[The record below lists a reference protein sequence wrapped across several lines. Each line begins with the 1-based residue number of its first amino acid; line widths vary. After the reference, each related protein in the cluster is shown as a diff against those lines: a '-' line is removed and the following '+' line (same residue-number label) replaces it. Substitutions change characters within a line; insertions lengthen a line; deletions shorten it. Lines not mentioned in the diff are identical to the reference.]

1 MKVISEDK
9 VIKVLDFIKDFQKK
23 EGRSPSFRQIAK
35 GCSFP
40 SLATAQKY
48 VAILQSRGMIEKNS
62 MGKINI
68 PRNLSKGKTV
78 IAPLVGTIACGTPIL
93 AEENIEETFQLPTAI
108 FGNAKSMLL
117 RASGDSMTGVG
128 INDGDLIVAEICD
141 TADEGD
147 IVVATAGKEKNQI
160 FVVSDID
167 DKYCYLVDGKR
178 LKLTKPK
185 KKSLKHVQK
194 ASKIG
199 FDAQKL
205 KSGQENVNAEIR
217 EILKERSL
225 ICLKKM

>member
-62 MGKINI
+62 LGKINI

-117 RASGDSMTGVG
+117 RASGDSMIGVG

-147 IVVATAGKEKNQI
+147 IVVALLEDSATVKTLHKKNGHI
-160 FVVSDID
+160 YLHPENPNYKDILAD
-167 DKYCYLVDGKR
+167 NVIIQGIV
-178 LKLTKPK
+178 
-185 KKSLKHVQK
+185 KHNIH
-194 ASKIG
+194 S
-199 FDAQKL
+199 F
-205 KSGQENVNAEIR
+205 
-217 EILKERSL
+217 
-225 ICLKKM
+225 

>member
-1 MKVISEDK
+1 MHKHTVRMFMLGVGMKVISEDK

-62 MGKINI
+62 LGKINI

-147 IVVATAGKEKNQI
+147 IVVALLEDSATVKTLHKKNGHI
-160 FVVSDID
+160 YLHPENPNYKDILAD
-167 DKYCYLVDGKR
+167 NVIIQGIV
-178 LKLTKPK
+178 
-185 KKSLKHVQK
+185 KHNIH
-194 ASKIG
+194 S
-199 FDAQKL
+199 F
-205 KSGQENVNAEIR
+205 
-217 EILKERSL
+217 
-225 ICLKKM
+225 

>member
-1 MKVISEDK
+1 MHKHTVCMFMLGVGMKVISEDK

-62 MGKINI
+62 LGQINI

-147 IVVATAGKEKNQI
+147 IVVALLEDSATVKTLHKKNGHI
-160 FVVSDID
+160 YLHPENPNYKDILAD
-167 DKYCYLVDGKR
+167 NVIIQGIV
-178 LKLTKPK
+178 
-185 KKSLKHVQK
+185 KHNIH
-194 ASKIG
+194 S
-199 FDAQKL
+199 F
-205 KSGQENVNAEIR
+205 
-217 EILKERSL
+217 
-225 ICLKKM
+225 

>member
-62 MGKINI
+62 LGKINI

-78 IAPLVGTIACGTPIL
+78 IAPLVGTIACGTPIF

-128 INDGDLIVAEICD
+128 INDGDLIVVEICD

-147 IVVATAGKEKNQI
+147 IVVALLEDSATVKTLHKKNGHI
-160 FVVSDID
+160 YLHPENPNYKDILAD
-167 DKYCYLVDGKR
+167 NVIIQGIV
-178 LKLTKPK
+178 
-185 KKSLKHVQK
+185 KHNIH
-194 ASKIG
+194 S
-199 FDAQKL
+199 F
-205 KSGQENVNAEIR
+205 
-217 EILKERSL
+217 
-225 ICLKKM
+225 

>member
-1 MKVISEDK
+1 MFMLGVGMKVISEDK

-62 MGKINI
+62 LGQINI

-147 IVVATAGKEKNQI
+147 IVVALLEDSATVKTLHKKNGHI
-160 FVVSDID
+160 YLHPENPKYKDILAD
-167 DKYCYLVDGKR
+167 NVIIQGIV
-178 LKLTKPK
+178 
-185 KKSLKHVQK
+185 KHNIH
-194 ASKIG
+194 S
-199 FDAQKL
+199 F
-205 KSGQENVNAEIR
+205 
-217 EILKERSL
+217 
-225 ICLKKM
+225 

>member
-48 VAILQSRGMIEKNS
+48 VAILQNRGMIEKNS
-62 MGKINI
+62 LGKINI

-147 IVVATAGKEKNQI
+147 IVVALLEDSATVKTLHKKNGHI
-160 FVVSDID
+160 YLHPENPNYKDILAD
-167 DKYCYLVDGKR
+167 NVIIQGIV
-178 LKLTKPK
+178 
-185 KKSLKHVQK
+185 KHNIH
-194 ASKIG
+194 S
-199 FDAQKL
+199 F
-205 KSGQENVNAEIR
+205 
-217 EILKERSL
+217 
-225 ICLKKM
+225 

>member
-1 MKVISEDK
+1 MHKHTVCMFMLGVGMKVISEDK

-62 MGKINI
+62 LGKINI

-147 IVVATAGKEKNQI
+147 IVVALLEDSATVKTLHKKNGHI
-160 FVVSDID
+160 YLHPENPKYKDILAD
-167 DKYCYLVDGKR
+167 NVIIQGIV
-178 LKLTKPK
+178 
-185 KKSLKHVQK
+185 KHNIH
-194 ASKIG
+194 S
-199 FDAQKL
+199 F
-205 KSGQENVNAEIR
+205 
-217 EILKERSL
+217 
-225 ICLKKM
+225 

>member
-1 MKVISEDK
+1 MHKHTGCMFMLGVGMKVISEDK

-62 MGKINI
+62 LGKINI
-68 PRNLSKGKTV
+68 PRNLNKGKTV

-117 RASGDSMTGVG
+117 RASGDSMTGIG

-147 IVVATAGKEKNQI
+147 IVVALLEDSATVKTLHKKNGHI
-160 FVVSDID
+160 YLHPENPKYKDILAD
-167 DKYCYLVDGKR
+167 NVIIQGIV
-178 LKLTKPK
+178 
-185 KKSLKHVQK
+185 KHNIH
-194 ASKIG
+194 S
-199 FDAQKL
+199 F
-205 KSGQENVNAEIR
+205 
-217 EILKERSL
+217 
-225 ICLKKM
+225 

>member
-1 MKVISEDK
+1 MFMLGVGMKVISEDK

-147 IVVATAGKEKNQI
+147 IVVALLEDSATVKTLHKKNGHI
-160 FVVSDID
+160 YLHPENPNYKDILAD
-167 DKYCYLVDGKR
+167 NVIIQGIV
-178 LKLTKPK
+178 
-185 KKSLKHVQK
+185 KHNIH
-194 ASKIG
+194 S
-199 FDAQKL
+199 F
-205 KSGQENVNAEIR
+205 
-217 EILKERSL
+217 
-225 ICLKKM
+225 

>member
-62 MGKINI
+62 LGKINI

-108 FGNAKSMLL
+108 FGNAKSILL

-147 IVVATAGKEKNQI
+147 IVVALLEDSATVKTLHKKNGHI
-160 FVVSDID
+160 YLHPENPNYKDILAD
-167 DKYCYLVDGKR
+167 NVIIQGIV
-178 LKLTKPK
+178 
-185 KKSLKHVQK
+185 KHNIH
-194 ASKIG
+194 S
-199 FDAQKL
+199 F
-205 KSGQENVNAEIR
+205 
-217 EILKERSL
+217 
-225 ICLKKM
+225 

>member
-1 MKVISEDK
+1 MFMLGVGMKVISEDK

-62 MGKINI
+62 LGKINI

-147 IVVATAGKEKNQI
+147 IVVALLEDSATVKTLHKKNGHI
-160 FVVSDID
+160 YLHPENPKYKDIPAD
-167 DKYCYLVDGKR
+167 NVIIQGIV
-178 LKLTKPK
+178 
-185 KKSLKHVQK
+185 KHNIH
-194 ASKIG
+194 S
-199 FDAQKL
+199 F
-205 KSGQENVNAEIR
+205 
-217 EILKERSL
+217 
-225 ICLKKM
+225 

>member
-62 MGKINI
+62 LGKINI

-147 IVVATAGKEKNQI
+147 IVVALLEDSATVKTLHKKNGHI
-160 FVVSDID
+160 YLHPENPNYEDIPAD
-167 DKYCYLVDGKR
+167 NVIIQGIV
-178 LKLTKPK
+178 
-185 KKSLKHVQK
+185 KHNIH
-194 ASKIG
+194 S
-199 FDAQKL
+199 F
-205 KSGQENVNAEIR
+205 
-217 EILKERSL
+217 
-225 ICLKKM
+225 

>member
-1 MKVISEDK
+1 MLGVGMKVISEDK

-62 MGKINI
+62 LGKINI

-147 IVVATAGKEKNQI
+147 IVVALLEDSATVKTLHKKNGHI
-160 FVVSDID
+160 YLHPENPNYKDILAD
-167 DKYCYLVDGKR
+167 NVIIQGIV
-178 LKLTKPK
+178 
-185 KKSLKHVQK
+185 KHNIH
-194 ASKIG
+194 S
-199 FDAQKL
+199 F
-205 KSGQENVNAEIR
+205 
-217 EILKERSL
+217 
-225 ICLKKM
+225 

>member
-62 MGKINI
+62 LGKINI

-147 IVVATAGKEKNQI
+147 IVVALLEDSATVKTLHKKNGHI
-160 FVVSDID
+160 YLHPENPKYKDIPAD
-167 DKYCYLVDGKR
+167 NVIIQGIV
-178 LKLTKPK
+178 
-185 KKSLKHVQK
+185 KHYIH
-194 ASKIG
+194 S
-199 FDAQKL
+199 F
-205 KSGQENVNAEIR
+205 
-217 EILKERSL
+217 
-225 ICLKKM
+225 

>member
-1 MKVISEDK
+1 MHKHTVCMFMLGVGMKVISEDK

-48 VAILQSRGMIEKNS
+48 VAILQSRGVIEKNS
-62 MGKINI
+62 LGKINI

-147 IVVATAGKEKNQI
+147 IVVALLEDSATVKTLHKKNGHI
-160 FVVSDID
+160 YLHPENPNYKDILAD
-167 DKYCYLVDGKR
+167 NVIIQGIV
-178 LKLTKPK
+178 
-185 KKSLKHVQK
+185 KHNIH
-194 ASKIG
+194 S
-199 FDAQKL
+199 F
-205 KSGQENVNAEIR
+205 
-217 EILKERSL
+217 
-225 ICLKKM
+225 

>member
-1 MKVISEDK
+1 MFMLGVGMKVISEDK

-147 IVVATAGKEKNQI
+147 IVVALLEDSATVKTLYKKNGHI
-160 FVVSDID
+160 YLHPENPNYKDILAD
-167 DKYCYLVDGKR
+167 NVIIQGIV
-178 LKLTKPK
+178 
-185 KKSLKHVQK
+185 KHNIH
-194 ASKIG
+194 S
-199 FDAQKL
+199 F
-205 KSGQENVNAEIR
+205 
-217 EILKERSL
+217 
-225 ICLKKM
+225 

>member
-147 IVVATAGKEKNQI
+147 IVVALLEDSATVKTLYKKNGHI
-160 FVVSDID
+160 YLHPENPNYKDILAD
-167 DKYCYLVDGKR
+167 NVIIQGIV
-178 LKLTKPK
+178 
-185 KKSLKHVQK
+185 KHNIH
-194 ASKIG
+194 S
-199 FDAQKL
+199 F
-205 KSGQENVNAEIR
+205 
-217 EILKERSL
+217 
-225 ICLKKM
+225 

>member
-1 MKVISEDK
+1 MFMLGVGMKVISEDK

-48 VAILQSRGMIEKNS
+48 VAILQNRGMIEKNS
-62 MGKINI
+62 LGKINI

-147 IVVATAGKEKNQI
+147 IVVALLEDSATVKTLHKKNGHI
-160 FVVSDID
+160 YLHPENPNYKDILAD
-167 DKYCYLVDGKR
+167 NVIIQGIV
-178 LKLTKPK
+178 
-185 KKSLKHVQK
+185 KHNIH
-194 ASKIG
+194 S
-199 FDAQKL
+199 F
-205 KSGQENVNAEIR
+205 
-217 EILKERSL
+217 
-225 ICLKKM
+225 

>member
-1 MKVISEDK
+1 MHKHTVRMFMLGVGMKVISEDK

-147 IVVATAGKEKNQI
+147 IVVALLEDSATVKTLHKKNGHI
-160 FVVSDID
+160 YLHPENPNYKDILAD
-167 DKYCYLVDGKR
+167 NVIIQGIV
-178 LKLTKPK
+178 
-185 KKSLKHVQK
+185 KHNIH
-194 ASKIG
+194 S
-199 FDAQKL
+199 F
-205 KSGQENVNAEIR
+205 
-217 EILKERSL
+217 
-225 ICLKKM
+225 

>member
-1 MKVISEDK
+1 MHKHTVCMFMLGVGMKVISEDK

-62 MGKINI
+62 LGKINI

-147 IVVATAGKEKNQI
+147 IVVALLEDSATVKTLHKKNGHI
-160 FVVSDID
+160 YLHPENPNYKDILAD
-167 DKYCYLVDGKR
+167 NVIIQGIV
-178 LKLTKPK
+178 
-185 KKSLKHVQK
+185 KHNIH
-194 ASKIG
+194 S
-199 FDAQKL
+199 F
-205 KSGQENVNAEIR
+205 
-217 EILKERSL
+217 
-225 ICLKKM
+225 

>member
-1 MKVISEDK
+1 MHKHTVCMFMLGVGMKVISEDK

-62 MGKINI
+62 LGKINI

-117 RASGDSMTGVG
+117 RASGDSMIGVG

-147 IVVATAGKEKNQI
+147 IVVALLEDSATVKTLHKKNGHI
-160 FVVSDID
+160 YLHPENPNYKDILAD
-167 DKYCYLVDGKR
+167 NVIIQGIV
-178 LKLTKPK
+178 
-185 KKSLKHVQK
+185 KHNIH
-194 ASKIG
+194 S
-199 FDAQKL
+199 F
-205 KSGQENVNAEIR
+205 
-217 EILKERSL
+217 
-225 ICLKKM
+225 